1 MRMTLMTMNWRRRE
15 MVRWLVTCAME
26 VGIQALVSIMQNWFQ
41 LFQPIEAT
49 SMVATNIMSHSTMMQ
64 LSVNFRQ
71 QEELAN
77 HARKLALQCATKDP
91 QNCALCAL
99 TLCEKDPVAF
109 ETAYQIVIDAAA
121 HIMNSSQLFN
131 IARYMEHRGYP
142 IRAYKLALLA
152 MKNLKLSYNHDTHPA
167 INDIHWACA
176 LSHNLGKNELS
187 NMIPLLTDNV
197 HCATVLSDVLR
208 RCTLTAPGLGS
219 TDGKRR
225 AIKHLSYDK
234 DPLRKLMDATIH
246 AYIATTHSKLTH
258 ISPRHYGDFIDF
270 LSKARETFLLA
281 HDGHIQFAQLIENMK
296 LVYKGKKKLMYL
308 IKERFGL

>member
-1 MRMTLMTMNWRRRE
+1 
-15 MVRWLVTCAME
+15 
-26 VGIQALVSIMQNWFQ
+26 
-41 LFQPIEAT
+41 
-49 SMVATNIMSHSTMMQ
+49 MVATNIMSHSTMMQ

-71 QEELAN
+71 QEDLAN